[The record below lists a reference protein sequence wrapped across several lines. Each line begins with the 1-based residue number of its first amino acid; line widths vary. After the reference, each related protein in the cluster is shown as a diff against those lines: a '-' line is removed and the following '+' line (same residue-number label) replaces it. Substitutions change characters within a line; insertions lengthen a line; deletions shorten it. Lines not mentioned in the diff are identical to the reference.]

1 MSSDFG
7 NNHYFETYKSLV
19 ALATEGFKFVALING
34 GAAVALLSYL
44 GSVSGT
50 GHVPDMRSAMFMFLG
65 GLACCGVSMLFAYLT
80 QLRRL
85 NDIAE
90 NTNTKP
96 SWRLSVALVFF
107 ILGLVLFIS
116 GAWLAVTGFE

>member
-1 MSSDFG
+1 
-7 NNHYFETYKSLV
+7 
-19 ALATEGFKFVALING
+19 
-34 GAAVALLSYL
+34 
-44 GSVSGT
+44 
-50 GHVPDMRSAMFMFLG
+50 MFLG